1 MRKEIE
7 LILLPQQ
14 AVNKEEISRI
24 AAKKAKINPKSVQHL
39 NILKRSI
46 DARSKTVKIRIK
58 VELFINE
65 RPQEKELIVHYP
77 DVSKAPEVIVV
88 GAGPA
93 GLFAALGLIERG
105 LKPVLI
111 ERGKRI
117 GDRKKDIAQLYKT
130 LEINPE
136 SNYCFGEGGAGTY
149 SDGKLYTRSSK
160 RGNVRKILE
169 IFVAH
174 GANPD
179 ILIDAH
185 PHLGTNKL
193 LGIITNIRESIL
205 KSGGI
210 VHFETKVQDFIIHK
224 NKILGVI
231 DQNNNEFRGIS
242 TILATGHSARD
253 IYYLLH
259 KKEIRIERKDFA
271 AGVRIEHPQRLI
283 NTIQYHTSEKDPL
296 LPTASYSLVT
306 QVENKGVFS
315 FCMCPGGII
324 VPAATANNEVV
335 VNGMSN
341 ALQNSPYANSGIV
354 VGIKQDELIEYHKY
368 GVFAGMKYQEDLEK
382 MAYKAAGQTQ
392 KAPAQRMIDYV
403 QKKMSRNLPNTSYIP
418 GLTNA
423 PLHEFLP
430 QNINEPLR
438 KAFVDFDKKMRGY
451 YSEEALIVGV
461 ESRTSSPIRIP
472 RDKQTLQHIEIA
484 NLYPCGEGA
493 GYAGGIVS
501 SAMDGENVAEK
512 ISNLT

>member
-193 LGIITNIRESIL
+193 LSIITNIRESIL